1 MYLYGEEINPDRRS
15 CMRTV
20 SKTVIGVD
28 FGTQSARAV
37 LVNTENGKILYSCR
51 REYPR
56 SSTPVPA
63 IDCAENLPCATDY
76 EMTLYSLLCHVV
88 PEDYR
93 KTVAG
98 ICVDA
103 TSLTMILLAKDGR
116 ALSELD
122 GWSEAAHARVKLWK
136 YHRAQEK
143 ADEALNLARN
153 LQEPFLGRTGGSI
166 SCEWM
171 LPKLLE
177 VRDEAPEI
185 YAKIDLAMD
194 LCEFLTY
201 RLTGQLVRSI
211 GSLSYKCLWAEDFGF
226 PEQTFLNGLRTGF
239 YEEYCYF
246 LRGDVRKP
254 GECAGML
261 QSELAKRWGL
271 PEKIPVATGVLDGH
285 TSLATMGAFEPG
297 DAALIVGTSNVCTVQ
312 DRKLQELKDVCG
324 VAQDGMVTGSCGIDT
339 GQSSTGNMLGW
350 YIEHMAGWQIHREAK
365 ERKISPHQVL
375 AERIQKPWE
384 NKVIAVDWWSGSR
397 NAPCDLTLRGCMSG
411 LEMDT
416 RTEDIYLALLQA
428 IACGTGTILESL
440 SGQSVK
446 IGRVLA
452 TGGIT
457 EKNPLLM
464 QEYAN
469 LLRREVLVAKTA
481 EGPALG
487 AAMFAAMAAGIYT
500 NIQETYAHMG
510 IHDFKIYKPD
520 EIHRAAYEELYR
532 KNKHLRNMLSGV
544 SAGGRNPG
552 VNP

>member
-1 MYLYGEEINPDRRS
+1 MK
-15 CMRTV
+15 TV

-28 FGTQSARAV
+28 YGTQSARAV
-37 LVNTENGKILYSCR
+37 LVNGENGEILHSCR

-63 IDCAENLPCATDY
+63 LDCVENLPSATDY
-76 EMTLYSLLCHVV
+76 ETTLYELLRQVV
-88 PEDYR
+88 PESYR

-103 TSLTMILLAKDGR
+103 TSLTMVLLAEDGR
-116 ALSELD
+116 TLSELD
-122 GWSEAAHARVKLWK
+122 GLSEAAHARVKLWK

-143 ADEALNLARN
+143 ADEALGLAKK
-153 LQEPFLGRTGGSI
+153 LKEPFLGRTGGSI

-201 RLTGQLVRSI
+201 RLTGKLVRSI
-211 GSLSYKCLWAEDFGF
+211 GSQGYKGLWAQDSGF
-226 PEQTFLNGLRTGF
+226 PSQAFLDGLRPGF
-239 YEEYCYF
+239 YQEYCHF
-246 LRGDVRKP
+246 LRGDVGKA

-261 QSELAKRWGL
+261 CSRLSRELRL
-271 PEKIPVATGVLDGH
+271 PEQIPVAVGMLDGH
-285 TSLATMGAFEPG
+285 TSLATLGAFAPG

-312 DRKLQELKDVCG
+312 SETLQELKDVCG
-324 VAQDGMVTGSCGIDT
+324 VVQDGMVPGRCGIDT
-339 GQSSTGNMLGW
+339 GQSSTGNMLGRFV
-350 YIEHMAGWQIHREAK
+350 EHMAGWQVHQEAE
-365 ERKISPHQVL
+365 ERQISPHQVL
-375 AERIQKPWE
+375 AERIEKPWK
-384 NKVIAVDWWSGSR
+384 NQVTAVDWWSGSR
-397 NAPCDLTLRGCMSG
+397 NAPCDLSLLGGMSG
-411 LEMDT
+411 LGMDT

-428 IACGTGTILESL
+428 IVCGTGVILDSL
-440 SGQSVK
+440 SRQGVEVK
-446 IGRVLA
+446 RLLA

-469 LLRREVLVAKTA
+469 LLHRQILVGKIA

-487 AAMFAAMAAGIYT
+487 AAMYAALAAGIYT
-500 NIQETYAHMG
+500 DIQETYDHMG
-510 IHDFKIYKPD
+510 VHDFTVYEPD
-520 EIHRAAYEELYR
+520 ETYRTAYEELYR
-532 KNKHLRNMLSGV
+532 KNKNLRKMLSKAREDV
-544 SAGGRNPG
+544 
-552 VNP
+552 

>member
-1 MYLYGEEINPDRRS
+1 
-15 CMRTV
+15 MRTV

-37 LVNTENGKILYSCR
+37 LVNAENGEILYSCR
-51 REYPR
+51 EEYPR
-56 SSTPVPA
+56 DSMPVPA
-63 IDCAENLPCATDY
+63 IDCVENLPPATDY
-76 EMTLYSLLCHVV
+76 ETTLYSLLRQAV
-88 PEDYR
+88 PEEYR

-103 TSLTMILLAKDGR
+103 TSMTMVLLAEDGR

-122 GWSEAAHARVKLWK
+122 GWAQAAHARVKLWK
-136 YHRAQEK
+136 YHRAQEQ
-143 ADEALNLARN
+143 ADEALELARK

-185 YAKIDLAMD
+185 YAKVDLAMD
-194 LCEFLTY
+194 LCEFLTF

-211 GSLSYKCLWAEDFGF
+211 GSLSYKCLWAEDLGF
-226 PEQTFLNGLRTGF
+226 PGQAFLDGLRPGF
-239 YEEYCYF
+239 YNEYCHF

-254 GECAGML
+254 GESAGIL
-261 QSELAKRWGL
+261 RPEFSRELGL
-271 PEKIPVATGVLDGH
+271 PEQIPVAAGVLDGH
-285 TSLATMGAFEPG
+285 TSLATMGAFVPG

-312 DRKLQELKDVCG
+312 DKKLRELKDVCG
-324 VAQDGMVTGSCGIDT
+324 VAQDGMITGSCGIDT

-350 YIEHMAGWQIHREAK
+350 FIEHMAGWQVHREAE

-375 AERIQKPWE
+375 AERVKKPWE
-384 NKVIAVDWWSGSR
+384 NKVVAVDWWSGSR
-397 NAPCDLTLRGCMSG
+397 NVPCDLTLRGCMLG

-416 RTEDIYLALLQA
+416 KAEDIYLALLQA

-440 SGQSVK
+440 SGQGVE

-469 LLRREVLVAKTA
+469 LLRREVLVAKTT

-487 AAMFAAMAAGIYT
+487 AAMFAVMAAGIYAD
-500 NIQETYAHMG
+500 IQEAYDHMG
-510 IHDFKIYKPD
+510 IHDFKIYEPD
-520 EIHRAAYEELYR
+520 EIHRTAYEDLYR
-532 KNKHLRNMLSGV
+532 KNKNLRNMLSGG
-544 SAGGRNPG
+544 SAGKIPG
-552 VNP
+552 

>member
-1 MYLYGEEINPDRRS
+1 
-15 CMRTV
+15 MRTV

-37 LVNTENGKILYSCR
+37 LVNAENGEILYSCR
-51 REYPR
+51 KEYPHG
-56 SSTPVPA
+56 STPVPE

-76 EMTLYSLLCHVV
+76 EKTLYELLRKVV
-88 PEDYR
+88 PEEHR

-103 TSLTMILLAKDGR
+103 TSLTMVLLAEDGR
-116 ALSELD
+116 ALSELE

-136 YHRAQEK
+136 YHRAQK
-143 ADEALNLARN
+143 QADEALNLARN
-153 LQEPFLGRTGGSI
+153 LKAPFLGRTGGSI

-177 VRDEAPEI
+177 VRDEAPEL
-185 YAKIDLAMD
+185 YAKADLAMD

-211 GSLSYKCLWAEDFGF
+211 GSLSYKCLWSEDLGC
-226 PEQTFLNGLRTGF
+226 PGQDVLDGLRPGF
-239 YEEYCYF
+239 YKEYCHF
-246 LRGDVRKP
+246 LRGNVRKP
-254 GECAGML
+254 GESAGML
-261 QSELAKRWGL
+261 RPELSRKWGL
-271 PEKIPVATGVLDGH
+271 PEQIPVATGVLDGH
-285 TSLATMGAFEPG
+285 TSLATMGAFAPG
-297 DAALIVGTSNVCTVQ
+297 DVALIVGTSNVCTVQ
-312 DRKLQELKDVCG
+312 DHKLRELKDVCG
-324 VAQDGMVTGSCGIDT
+324 VAQDGMITGSCGIDT

-350 YIEHMAGWQIHREAK
+350 FIEHMAGWKIHREAE

-375 AERIQKPWE
+375 AERIEKSWE
-384 NKVIAVDWWSGSR
+384 NKVVAVDWWSGSR

-416 RTEDIYLALLQA
+416 RAEDIYLALLQA

-440 SGQSVK
+440 SGQGVE

-469 LLRREVLVAKTA
+469 LLRRDVLVAKTA

-487 AAMFAAMAAGIYT
+487 AAMFAAMAAGVYMD
-500 NIQETYAHMG
+500 IQETYDHMG
-510 IHDFKIYKPD
+510 IHEFTIYEPD
-520 EIHRAAYEELYR
+520 EIHQAAYEELYR
-532 KNKHLRNMLSGV
+532 KNKSLRNMLSGASV
-544 SAGGRNPG
+544 REKKPE
-552 VNP
+552 VNQ

>member
-1 MYLYGEEINPDRRS
+1 
-15 CMRTV
+15 MRTV

-37 LVNTENGKILYSCR
+37 LVNAENGEIIYSCR
-51 REYPR
+51 KEYPYN
-56 SSTPVPA
+56 STPVPA

-76 EMTLYSLLCHVV
+76 EMTLYELLRNVI
-88 PEDYR
+88 PEEYR

-103 TSLTMILLAKDGR
+103 TSLTMVLLAEDGR

-185 YAKIDLAMD
+185 YSKIDLAMD
-194 LCEFLTY
+194 LCEFLTF

-211 GSLSYKCLWAEDFGF
+211 GSLSYKCLWAEDLSF
-226 PEQTFLNGLRTGF
+226 PERTFLNGLRVGF
-239 YEEYCYF
+239 YEEYCHF

-261 QSELAKRWGL
+261 RSELTKRWGL
-271 PEKIPVATGVLDGH
+271 PEQIPVATGMLDGH

-350 YIEHMAGWQIHREAK
+350 FVEHMAGWQIHREAE

-397 NAPCDLTLRGCMSG
+397 NAPCDLTLRGSMSG

-416 RTEDIYLALLQA
+416 KTEDIYLALLQA

-440 SGQSVK
+440 SGQGVE

-469 LLRREVLVAKTA
+469 LLRRDVLVAKTA

-500 NIQETYAHMG
+500 NIQETYDHMG
-510 IHDFKIYKPD
+510 IHDFTVYKPD

-532 KNKHLRNMLSGV
+532 KNKHLRNMLRGV
-544 SAGGRNPG
+544 SAEGLNLE
-552 VNP
+552 VNS

>member
-1 MYLYGEEINPDRRS
+1 
-15 CMRTV
+15 MRTV

-122 GWSEAAHARVKLWK
+122 GWSKAAHARVKLWK
-136 YHRAQEK
+136 YHRAQEQ
-143 ADEALNLARN
+143 ANEALALAKD
-153 LQEPFLGRTGGSI
+153 LKEPFLERTGGSI
-166 SCEWM
+166 SGEWM

-185 YAKIDLAMD
+185 YSKIDLAMD

-239 YEEYCYF
+239 YEEYCHF

-271 PEKIPVATGVLDGH
+271 PEQIPVATGVLDGH

-350 YIEHMAGWQIHREAK
+350 YIEHMAGWQIHREAE

-440 SGQSVK
+440 SGQGVK

-500 NIQETYAHMG
+500 SIQETYAHMG

-520 EIHRAAYEELYR
+520 EIHRAAYEELYK

>member
-1 MYLYGEEINPDRRS
+1 
-15 CMRTV
+15 MRTV

-37 LVNTENGKILYSCR
+37 LVNAEDGEILHSCR
-51 REYPR
+51 EEYPR
-56 SSTPVPA
+56 GSMPVPA
-63 IDCAENLPCATDY
+63 IDCAENLPLAMDY
-76 EMTLYSLLCHVV
+76 ERTLYSLLGQAV
-88 PEDYR
+88 PEEYR

-103 TSLTMILLAKDGR
+103 TSMTMVLLAEDGR

-136 YHRAQEK
+136 YHRAQGQ
-143 ADEALNLARN
+143 ADEALNLAKE

-166 SCEWM
+166 SSEWM

-185 YAKIDLAMD
+185 YAKVDLAMD

-201 RLTGQLVRSI
+201 RLTGQLIRNI
-211 GSLSYKCLWAEDFGF
+211 GSLSYKCLWAEDLGF
-226 PEQTFLNGLRTGF
+226 PERTFLNGLRTGF
-239 YEEYCYF
+239 YEEYCHF
-246 LRGDVRKP
+246 LRGNVCKP

-261 QSELAKRWGL
+261 RPELSRELGL
-271 PEKIPVATGVLDGH
+271 PEQIPVAAGVLDGH
-285 TSLATMGAFEPG
+285 TSLATMGAFAPG
-297 DAALIVGTSNVCTVQ
+297 DVALIVGTSNVCTVQ
-312 DRKLQELKDVCG
+312 DQKLHELKDVCG
-324 VAQDGMVTGSCGIDT
+324 IARDGMITGSCGIDT

-350 YIEHMAGWQIHREAK
+350 FIEHMAGWQVHREA
-365 ERKISPHQVL
+365 EEWRISPHQVL
-375 AERIQKPWE
+375 AGRIEKPWE
-384 NKVIAVDWWSGSR
+384 NKVAAVDWWSGSR
-397 NAPCDLTLRGCMSG
+397 NAPCDLTLRGCLSG

-416 RTEDIYLALLQA
+416 KEEDIYLALLQA

-440 SGQSVK
+440 SGQGVE

-452 TGGIT
+452 TGGIA

-469 LLRREVLVAKTA
+469 LLRRDVLVAKTA

-500 NIQETYAHMG
+500 NIQETYDHMG
-510 IHDFKIYKPD
+510 IHDFAVYEPD
-520 EIHRAAYEELYR
+520 EIHRAAYEDLYT
-532 KNKHLRNMLSGV
+532 KNKNLRKMLSGAFV
-544 SAGGRNPG
+544 EKNIPR
-552 VNP
+552 

>member
-1 MYLYGEEINPDRRS
+1 
-15 CMRTV
+15 MRTV

-37 LVNTENGKILYSCR
+37 LVNAENGEIIYSCR
-51 REYPR
+51 KEYPYN
-56 SSTPVPA
+56 STPVPA

-76 EMTLYSLLCHVV
+76 EMTLYSLLHQAV

-103 TSLTMILLAKDGR
+103 TSMTMVLLTKDGK
-116 ALSELD
+116 ALSELEE
-122 GWSEAAHARVKLWK
+122 WSEAAHARVKLWK
-136 YHRAQEK
+136 YHRAQKQAE
-143 ADEALNLARN
+143 EALNLARI
-153 LQEPFLGRTGGSI
+153 LKEPFLGRTGGSI

-185 YAKIDLAMD
+185 YAKVDLAMD

-211 GSLSYKCLWAEDFGF
+211 GSLSYKCLWAEDLGF
-226 PEQTFLNGLRTGF
+226 PGQTFLEGLRHGF
-239 YEEYCYF
+239 YKEYCHF

-254 GECAGML
+254 GESAGML
-261 QSELAKRWGL
+261 RPELSRELGF

-285 TSLATMGAFEPG
+285 TSLATMGAFAPG
-297 DAALIVGTSNVCTVQ
+297 DVALIVGTSNVCTVQ
-312 DRKLQELKDVCG
+312 DQKLRELKDVCG
-324 VAQDGMVTGSCGIDT
+324 VAQDGMITGNCGIDT

-350 YIEHMAGWQIHREAK
+350 FVEHMAGWQIHREAE

-397 NAPCDLTLRGCMSG
+397 NAPCDLTLRGSMSG

-416 RTEDIYLALLQA
+416 KTEDIYLALLQA

-440 SGQSVK
+440 SGQGVE
-446 IGRVLA
+446 IRRVLA

-469 LLRREVLVAKTA
+469 LLHRDVLVAKTA

-500 NIQETYAHMG
+500 NIQETYDHMG
-510 IHDFKIYKPD
+510 IHDFTVYKPD

-532 KNKHLRNMLSGV
+532 KNKHLRNMLRGV
-544 SAGGRNPG
+544 SAEGLNLE
-552 VNP
+552 VNS

>member
-1 MYLYGEEINPDRRS
+1 
-15 CMRTV
+15 MRTV

-63 IDCAENLPCATDY
+63 IDCAENLPCATNY

-211 GSLSYKCLWAEDFGF
+211 GSLSYKCLWAEDLGF
-226 PEQTFLNGLRTGF
+226 PEQTFLNGLR
-239 YEEYCYF
+239 
-246 LRGDVRKP
+246 
-254 GECAGML
+254 A
-261 QSELAKRWGL
+261 ELAKRWGL
-271 PEKIPVATGVLDGH
+271 PEQIPVATGVLDGH

-350 YIEHMAGWQIHREAK
+350 YIEHMAGWQIHREAE

-375 AERIQKPWE
+375 AERIHKPWE

-440 SGQSVK
+440 SGQGVK

-520 EIHRAAYEELYR
+520 EIHRAAYEELYK